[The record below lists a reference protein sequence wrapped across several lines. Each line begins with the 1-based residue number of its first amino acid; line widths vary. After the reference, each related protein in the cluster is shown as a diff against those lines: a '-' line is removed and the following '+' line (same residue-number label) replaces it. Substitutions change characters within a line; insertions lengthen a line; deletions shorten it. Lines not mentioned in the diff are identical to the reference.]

1 MVEPL
6 ALVVYEEKEFV
17 LDHRT
22 TQRSPEH
29 VPTHRRSRERRS
41 IRIDL
46 VFPLVGI
53 QPVIPEELPDVAVKT
68 VGAGLDRGTHNAAHE
83 TTEFRRGVITDEIE
97 FLDGVGRGGE
107 AE

>member
-17 LDHRT
+17 LADRT

-29 VPTHRRSRERRS
+29 VPAHRRSRERRS

-46 VFPLVGI
+46 VSPLVGI
-53 QPVIPEELPDVAVKT
+53 QHVIPEELPDVTVKT
-68 VGAGLDRGTHNAAHE
+68 VGAGLDRDTHNAAHE
-83 TTEFRRGVITDEIE
+83 ITKFRRGVITDEIE
-97 FLDGVGRGGE
+97 FLEWRRERG
-107 AE
+107 